1 MLTPISAVAEDQSCC
16 SVSTRQPATVEVADI
31 FKMYGQKYRATHKL
45 SQKQHSVM
53 FDIEHCRSSYFG
65 YHVDI
70 CDHCGHLD
78 RGNNSCRNRHCPK
91 CQGIAR
97 KLWVN
102 ARLDDLLPISYYHV
116 TFTLPHML
124 NPLVG
129 HNRKLIYNL
138 LFDCASE
145 TLLQF
150 GRDPKWLG
158 ALIGFYGILH
168 TWGGM
173 LWQHLHVHFIVSGG
187 GLSEDGRWLEPK
199 YKGKF
204 IFPVKALSQVFR
216 GKFIEGL
223 KSAYAEAKLVLPEAL
238 SHLKDARQFENF
250 IDALVGRNWVV
261 FAKRPF
267 GSPERVVRYIGRY
280 THRIAIS
287 NDRIIKI
294 EKDRVYFNYKDYR
307 NKGSWKQGFLKAEE
321 FIRRFLLHVLPNGFH
336 RIRHYGFLSNGRC
349 KAKVA
354 QIRKLLCCDDEL
366 NIELKE
372 KVSEE
377 EAGLIC
383 PVCEK
388 GRLTPIFN
396 VQRTGQ
402 VILNAASFFYF
413 KRLLWDTS

>member
-1 MLTPISAVAEDQSCC
+1 MLTPISAVSVDQSCC
-16 SVSTRQPATVEVADI
+16 TVSNRQPATVELADI
-31 FKMYGQKYRATHKL
+31 FRKYGEKYRDTHKL
-45 SQKQHSVM
+45 TQKQHAVI
-53 FDIEHCRSSYFG
+53 FDVEHCRSSYFG

-70 CDHCGHLD
+70 CDQCGHLD
-78 RGNNSCRNRHCPK
+78 RGFNSCRNRHCPK

-116 TFTLPHML
+116 TFTLPHVL

-129 HNRKLIYNL
+129 HNRELIYNL

-150 GRDPKWLG
+150 GKDPKWLG
-158 ALIGFYGILH
+158 AEIGFYGILH
-168 TWGGM
+168 TWGGK

-187 GLSEDGRWLEPK
+187 GLSSDGRWVEPK
-199 YKGKF
+199 YKDKF
-204 IFPVKALSQVFR
+204 IFPVRALSQVFR

-223 KSAYAEAKLVLPEAL
+223 KNAYAEAKLVLPEGL
-238 SHLKDARQFENF
+238 KHLKDAKQFESF

-261 FAKRPF
+261 FAKPPF
-267 GSPERVVRYIGRY
+267 GGPERVVRYIGRY

-287 NDRIIKI
+287 NDRLIKI
-294 EKDRVYFNYKDYR
+294 ENDRVYFNYKDYR
-307 NKGSWKQGFLKAEE
+307 EKGCWQQGFLKAEE

-336 RIRHYGFLSNGRC
+336 RIRHYGFLANGRC

-354 QIRKLLCCDDEL
+354 QIRKLLSCDDEL
-366 NIELKE
+366 NNELKE
-372 KVSEE
+372 KVIED

-388 GRLTPIFN
+388 GRLIPLL
-396 VQRTGQ
+396 VVHRTGQ
-402 VILNAASFFYF
+402 VIASAASFLFF
-413 KRLLWDTS
+413 NQLLWDTS